1 MEVKSIPNP
10 RSTKELHEKFAAK
23 LKKISDSA
31 DKEAESLLTKGL
43 KETAKTTYF
52 PEDFSTYLLDL
63 KLSSNLPVSLLPDS
77 LFVRPNF
84 KGKEDF
90 FHRLASELVTFGL
103 AYQRVNL
110 NPVPLHKITS
120 LFHKHRP
127 WWQCDI
133 QDVET
138 ALDVLEKEG
147 IIHKKDDGYIFEP
160 FSVSGEIRSFL
171 SAISDGISDYGEI
184 SLPLISQ
191 LVAWEKSRI
200 ISALNILA
208 SNRICIYD
216 QKEQL
221 VYFPGFKK

>member
-1 MEVKSIPNP
+1 
-10 RSTKELHEKFAAK
+10 

-31 DKEAESLLTKGL
+31 DKEAKSLLTKGL
-43 KETAKTTYF
+43 KETEKITYF

-63 KLSSNLPVSLLPDS
+63 KLSSNLPVSLLPAS
-77 LFVRPNF
+77 LFVRPNL
-84 KGKEDF
+84 KGKRDF
-90 FHRLASELVTFGL
+90 FHRLASELVSFGL
-103 AYQRVNL
+103 AYQRINL
-110 NPVPLHKITS
+110 KPVPLHKITT

-147 IIHKKDDGYIFEP
+147 VIHQKEDGYIFEP
-160 FSVSGEIRSFL
+160 FSVSSEIRSFL

-184 SLPLISQ
+184 SVPLISQ

-200 ISALNILA
+200 VSALEILV
-208 SNRICIYD
+208 SNRICIYN

-221 VYFPGFKK
+221 VFFPGFKK